1 MILKP
6 PRLQSGDLVGVIAPA
21 GPVSPEDLEPG
32 IRRLEGFG
40 CRAVRGVHLYDSLAY
55 TAGDDASRL
64 EDLHAMFARPEIRA
78 VFCARGGYGC
88 IRLLSRIDPA
98 LFRTHP
104 KILMGYSDITSLL
117 WGLHAS
123 TGLVCFHGPVVRGF
137 KDRERSADL
146 ETFFRWVQDPV
157 RPPEI
162 DLSPTGRAVCEGR
175 ASGPVFGGNLSLV
188 SHLMGTPFMP
198 DLSGA
203 ILFLE
208 ETREP
213 LYRIDRMLAHL
224 ALGGVFDKLS
234 GLLAGDFGEN
244 NTNDAVLGLFRER
257 LHPLGIP
264 LATGLPVGHYGRNI
278 PLPIG
283 LPAVLDT
290 DLMRLSYL
298 EPCVSAF

>member
-1 MILKP
+1 MTLKP

-21 GPVSPEDLEPG
+21 GPVSPEELRPG

-40 CRAVRGVHLYDSLAY
+40 FRVMPGEHLYDSLEY

-88 IRLLSRIDPA
+88 LRLLPQINAA
-98 LFRTHP
+98 LVRSHP
-104 KILMGYSDITSLL
+104 KILMGFSDITSLL
-117 WGLHAS
+117 LGLHKI
-123 TGLVCFHGPVVRGF
+123 TGLVCFHGPVVKGF
-137 KDRERSADL
+137 KGKEGSLGL
-146 ETFFRWVQDPV
+146 ESFFRWIRDPAH
-157 RPPEI
+157 PPEI
-162 DLSPTGRAVCEGR
+162 DLSPTGRIIREGR
-175 ASGPVFGGNLSLV
+175 VSGPVFGGNLSLV
-188 SHLMGTPFMP
+188 SHLLGTPFMP
-198 DLSGA
+198 DLKGA

-213 LYRIDRMLAHL
+213 LYRIDRMLTHL
-224 ALGGVFDKLS
+224 ALGGVFDSIS

-244 NTNDAVLGLFRER
+244 NTNDAVLDLLMER
-257 LHPLGIP
+257 LYPLGIP
-264 LATGLPVGHYGRNI
+264 VVTGLSVGHYGRNL
-278 PLPIG
+278 PLPVG

-290 DLMRLSYL
+290 DRKLLAYT

>member
-1 MILKP
+1 M
-6 PRLQSGDLVGVIAPA
+6 IAPA

-32 IRRLEGFG
+32 IRRLEEQGFG
-40 CRAVRGVHLYDSLAY
+40 VILGKHLYDSLEY

-64 EDLHAMFARPEIRA
+64 EDLHAMFARTEIRA

-88 IRLLSRIDPA
+88 LRLLSQIDPA
-98 LFRTHP
+98 LVRTHP
-104 KILMGYSDITSLL
+104 KILMGYSDITALL
-117 WGLHAS
+117 WGLHAA

-137 KDRERSADL
+137 KGREGSGDL
-146 ETFFRWVQDPV
+146 EKFFDWIREPV
-157 RPPEI
+157 RPPEV
-162 DLSPTGRAVCEGR
+162 DLSPAGRIVCEGR

-188 SHLMGTPFMP
+188 SHLLGTPFMP
-198 DLSGA
+198 DLRGA

-213 LYRIDRMLAHL
+213 PYRIDRMLTHL

-234 GLLAGDFGEN
+234 GLMAGDFGGQDI
-244 NTNDAVLGLFRER
+244 NDSVLALLKEH
-257 LHPLGIP
+257 LYPLSIPVVTGI
-264 LATGLPVGHYGRNI
+264 PVGHRGRNI

-290 DLMRLSYL
+290 DLMRLSYM

>member
-6 PRLQSGDLVGVIAPA
+6 PRLKEGDLVGVIAPA

-32 IRRLEGFG
+32 IQRLEDFG
-40 CRAVRGVHLYDSLAY
+40 YRAFRGAHLYDSLAY

-64 EDLHAMFARPEIRA
+64 EDLHAVFARPEIRA

-88 IRLLSRIDPA
+88 LRLLSQIDA
-98 LFRTHP
+98 SLVRTNP

-117 WGLHAS
+117 WGLHAA
-123 TGLVCFHGPVVRGF
+123 TGLVCFHGPVVKGF
-137 KDRERSADL
+137 KSREGSADL
-146 ETFFRWVQDPV
+146 ESLFRWVRDPAD
-157 RPPEI
+157 PPEI
-162 DLSPTGRAVCEGR
+162 DLSPTGRVVHEGK
-175 ASGPVFGGNLSLV
+175 ASGPVFGGNLSLI
-188 SHLMGTPFMP
+188 SSLLGTPFMP

-213 LYRIDRMLAHL
+213 LYRIDRMLTHL
-224 ALGGVFDKLS
+224 TLGGVFDRLS

-244 NTNDAVLGLFRER
+244 KVTYEVVDLLRER
-257 LHPLGIP
+257 LYPLGIP
-264 LATGLPVGHYGRNI
+264 VVTGLPVGHCGHNT

-290 DLMRLSYL
+290 DRMRLSYL